1 MACEIIQERRDV
13 EVEVGDVGRGQP
25 GEDGLTVA
33 VRACVKRTMKQLD
46 NDQPVEM
53 LIEAYN
59 VVPLSWCVGGVLV
72 RLAPMALA

>member
-1 MACEIIQERRDV
+1 
-13 EVEVGDVGRGQP
+13 
-25 GEDGLTVA
+25 
-33 VRACVKRTMKQLD
+33 MKQLA

-59 VVPLSWCVGGVLV
+59 VVPFSSCVGGVLV

>member
-1 MACEIIQERRDV
+1 MACEIIQERGDV

-25 GEDGLTVA
+25 GEDGLAVA
-33 VRACVKRTMKQLD
+33 VRACVERTMKQLA

-59 VVPLSWCVGGVLV
+59 VVPFSLCVGGVLV